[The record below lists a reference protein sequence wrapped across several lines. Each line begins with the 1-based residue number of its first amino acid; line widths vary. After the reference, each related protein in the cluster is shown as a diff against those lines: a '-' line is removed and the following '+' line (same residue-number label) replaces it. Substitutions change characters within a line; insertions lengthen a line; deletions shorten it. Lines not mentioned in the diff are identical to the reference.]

1 MLPPGLGFAL
11 AAAETK
17 AFRRLQK
24 VSGLG
29 DPVVQGPGGGHVGF
43 RGLVFPELLVSPQ
56 WLHWWVFVPLPQIRP
71 AGPGATA
78 VELVRSGTSAPHL
91 RAEGTVLVFP
101 S

>member
-29 DPVVQGPGGGHVGF
+29 DPVVQGGHVGF
-43 RGLVFPELLVSPQ
+43 
-56 WLHWWVFVPLPQIRP
+56 
-71 AGPGATA
+71 
-78 VELVRSGTSAPHL
+78 
-91 RAEGTVLVFP
+91 
-101 S
+101 